1 MGKEALTF
9 ADTEIKKK
17 KKKSKFYLHKATN
30 FLKDVDIEKVPTR
43 FLLAKRNYKYFIGY
57 LHNNYKVKPLHRMLP
72 KTRAYVKRYS
82 GQTKLLYFLIQDD
95 DLLERSNTI

>member
-9 ADTEIKKK
+9 VDTEIKKK
-17 KKKSKFYLHKATN
+17 KKNKFYLHKAPI
-30 FLKDVDIEKVPTR
+30 FLIDVDTEKVPTR
-43 FLLAKRNYKYFIGY
+43 FLLAEKNYKYFIGY

-82 GQTKLLYFLIQDD
+82 GQTKLMYFLIEDD
-95 DLLERSNTI
+95 DLLEESNTI

>member
-9 ADTEIKKK
+9 VDTEIKKK
-17 KKKSKFYLHKATN
+17 KKNKFYLHKAPI
-30 FLKDVDIEKVPTR
+30 FLIDVDTEKVPTR
-43 FLLAKRNYKYFIGY
+43 FLLAEKNYKYFIGY

-95 DLLERSNTI
+95 DLLEKSNTI

>member
-1 MGKEALTF
+1 MRILKL
-9 ADTEIKKK
+9 KKK

-30 FLKDVDIEKVPTR
+30 FLKDVDIEKAPTR

-57 LHNNYKVKPLHRMLP
+57 LHNNYKVTPLHRMLP

-82 GQTKLLYFLIQDD
+82 GQTKLLYFLIRDD
-95 DLLERSNTI
+95 DLLEKSNTI